1 MERDRYGAA
10 GPEPAGPE
18 HAPEPAPPEQ
28 APPEQAQ
35 TGDARVDQ
43 ALARLADLGGLPI
56 DEHPAVFEHVH
67 RGLTAALGT
76 LDSSAED
83 ISSTSGIR
91 GPSGPPSTPGS

>member
-1 MERDRYGAA
+1 
-10 GPEPAGPE
+10 
-18 HAPEPAPPEQ
+18 
-28 APPEQAQ
+28 
-35 TGDARVDQ
+35 
-43 ALARLADLGGLPI
+43 
-56 DEHPAVFEHVH
+56 VH